1 MTHALR
7 NRPAA
12 DVALGYAA
20 DPAGTGVAFAAVAT
34 GTTAGVVRVP
44 FRVQRLAGLD
54 GREVGYAAV
63 TAVAAHLRSRGFGRV
78 RLRVADTHVVD
89 ELTGAKNVP
98 STALA
103 MPYVAARCALR
114 GFAAAR
120 IECADPRD
128 VADLTNRAIAEATLH
143 VAA

>member
-12 DVALGYAA
+12 DVVLGYAA
-20 DPAGTGVAFAAVAT
+20 DPNGSGVAFAAVDT
-34 GTTAGVVRVP
+34 GTTASVVRVP
-44 FRVQRLAGLD
+44 FRVDRLAGLD

-63 TAVAAHLRSRGFGRV
+63 AAVGSHLRSRGFGRV
-78 RLRVADTHVVD
+78 RLRVADGHVVA
-89 ELTGAKNVP
+89 ELTGAKRVP
-98 STALA
+98 AALT
-103 MPYVAARCALR
+103 MPYVAARCVLH
-114 GFAAAR
+114 GFATAR

-128 VADLTNRAIAEATLH
+128 VADLTNRARAEALLH

>member
-12 DVALGYAA
+12 DVAIGYAA
-20 DPAGTGVAFAAVAT
+20 DPSGFGIAYAAVDT
-34 GTTAGVVRVP
+34 GTTSSVVRIP
-44 FRVQRLAGLD
+44 FRVKRLTGLE

-63 TAVAAHLRSRGFGRV
+63 AAVGMHLRSRGFGRV
-78 RLRVADTHVVD
+78 RLRIADAGAVA
-89 ELTGAKNVP
+89 ELSGSGSVP
-98 STALA
+98 AALA
-103 MPYVAARCALR
+103 MSYVAVRCMLH

-120 IECADPRD
+120 LECAQPVD
-128 VADLTNRAIAEATLH
+128 VADLTNRASAEAALH